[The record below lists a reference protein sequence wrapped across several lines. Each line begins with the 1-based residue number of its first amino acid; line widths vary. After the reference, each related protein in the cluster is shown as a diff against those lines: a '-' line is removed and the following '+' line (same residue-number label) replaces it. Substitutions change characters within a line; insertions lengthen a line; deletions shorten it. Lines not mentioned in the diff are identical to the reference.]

1 MAEIVLIT
9 GMSGAG
15 RSAAADVLED
25 LGWYVVDNLPSSLVE
40 KIVELASIPG
50 SGIDRLALV
59 SGRNYGAVLDSVASL
74 RAAGHR
80 VTVLFLDAHDSE
92 LVRRYDATRR
102 KHPLAADADGL
113 VESIQPRAVA
123 PRRDPRRRRSRHRHV
138 GPERP
143 PAQGTLVAA
152 FDDDRGT
159 SRLQVAVESFG
170 FKHGLPLDADIVMD
184 VRFLP
189 NPHWEEDLRPLTGH
203 DPAVI
208 EFVLGRPETQ
218 AFIDRLDDLLRT
230 ILPAYESEGRSYLT
244 VAIGC
249 TGGRH
254 RSVVIAEELASRLH
268 ARGTAVRTTHRDVT
282 R

>member
-1 MAEIVLIT
+1 VAEIVLIT

-15 RSAAADVLED
+15 RSGAADVLED

-59 SGRNYGAVLDSVASL
+59 AGRNYEAVLANVAAL

-80 VTVLFLDAHDSE
+80 VTVLFLDAQDAE

-102 KHPLAADADGL
+102 KHPLDAETDGL
-113 VESIQPRAVA
+113 VIDTTDLNVHQLKQR
-123 PRRDPRRRRSRHRHV
+123 
-138 GPERP
+138 
-143 PAQGTLVAA
+143 LVAS
-152 FDDDRGT
+152 FDDA
-159 SRLQVAVESFG
+159 SSSKLQVAVESFG

-189 NPHWEEDLRPLTGH
+189 NPHWEERLRPLTGH
-203 DPAVI
+203 DQAVRD
-208 EFVLGRPETQ
+208 FVLERADTSE
-218 AFIDRLDDLLRT
+218 FLDRLDDLLRT
-230 ILPAYESEGRSYLT
+230 ILPAYQAEGRSYLT

-254 RSVVIAEELASRLH
+254 RSVAVAEEVAARLRS
-268 ARGTAVRTTHRDVT
+268 RGTAVRTTHRDVA